1 MGNKISYTTTPID
14 LPLGPKGEIR
24 GLQFDNKARRYAGVP
39 YALPPTGEYRW
50 KKPRPLPESYV
61 YCGSHGKGAY
71 DATTF
76 KPICPQKA
84 YHVGNSGRSAEGGND
99 VYSEDCLFVNIW
111 TPVPDHNQDPKQQR
125 KWPVMLWLHGGWFAM
140 GDPSQEAGM
149 DPSELIS
156 TGGLNSIVVAIGYRL
171 NVFGF
176 LAGLDLLKESDGQA
190 AGNFGLWDQRLA
202 AEWVVENI
210 GYFGGDPG
218 NITLAGRSAGAYSV
232 EAQMLFE
239 LRGAPAKQ
247 PESGTEQGVDKGLY
261 RRFFMNSNAIPAQPK
276 SLSDAKAQFDELCEY
291 FNITTTSTSAEKMAM
306 LRSKSAQDLVS
317 AIAQLKNHT
326 FRPVTDDIFIHSG
339 MVEYISSPDFA
350 TEFKRRG
357 YKLLIG
363 EVANEETLY
372 STYNAP
378 DEANLD
384 ALKRQVGN
392 YYAPNV
398 TKRVLKCYTLPEGKK
413 LNEWR
418 KLFGQIISDGQ
429 VRAHSRALVHSLI
442 ANGVDI
448 ADIWRYQIAYRLSFI
463 DEKVAPM
470 EFGVAHAMDKPF
482 WNFSITYGPTPSER
496 ALMENWIKNLVAF
509 VNGDKEFEFGTR
521 GVEEVKVVTP
531 EGNIEVRND
540 ERWEELLAIG
550 EAFAR

>member
-14 LPLGPKGEIR
+14 LPLGPRGTIR
-24 GLQFDNKARRYAGVP
+24 GIQFDSKARRYAGIP
-39 YALPPTGEYRW
+39 YALPPTGEHRW
-50 KKPRPLPESYV
+50 KKPRPLPEGYIYSSPD
-61 YCGSHGKGAY
+61 GEGKGPY

-84 YHVGNSGRSAEGGND
+84 YHVGNSNAEGGSD
-99 VYSEDCLFVNIW
+99 AYSEDCLFVNIW
-111 TPVPDHNQDPKQQR
+111 TPVPSEQDENKDR

-156 TGGLNSIVVAIGYRL
+156 TGKLNAIVVAIGYRL

-176 LAGLDLLKESDGQA
+176 LAGPDLLSESGGKS

-202 AEWVVENI
+202 AEWVVSNI
-210 GYFGGDPG
+210 GYFGGDPD

-239 LRGAPAKQ
+239 LRGDGL
-247 PESGTEQGVDKGLY
+247 EKGIY
-261 RRFFMNSNAIPAQPK
+261 RRFFMDSNAIPAQPK
-276 SLSDAKAQFDELCEY
+276 SLSDAKAQSDELCEV
-291 FNITTTSTSAEKMAM
+291 FNIPLSSNSSEKLVI
-306 LRSKSAQDLVS
+306 LRSKTAQELVS
-317 AIAQLKNHT
+317 AISTLKNHT

-339 MVEYISSPDFA
+339 MVEYISSSTFA
-350 TEFKRRG
+350 TEFKKRG

-372 STYNAP
+372 SKYNAP
-378 DEANLD
+378 EEANVE

-392 YYAPNV
+392 YYAPDV
-398 TKRVLKCYTLPEGKK
+398 TERVLKCYTLPESQDVK
-413 LNEWR
+413 EWK
-418 KLFGQIISDGQ
+418 KLFGQIIADGQ
-429 VRAHSRALVHSLI
+429 VRAPSRALVHNLV

-463 DEKVAPM
+463 DESVAPM

-482 WNFSITYGPTPSER
+482 WNFSITYGPTPDECV
-496 ALMENWIKNLVAF
+496 LMEGWIKNLVAF
-509 VNGDKEFEFGTR
+509 VNDDGEFGFGTR
-521 GVEEVKVVTP
+521 GIEEMKAVTP
-531 EGNIEVRND
+531 EGKIEVRKD
-540 ERWEELLAIG
+540 ERWEELLAVG
-550 EAFAR
+550 EVFAR